1 MNYFDNDDDDD
12 DDGGDDDGDDDTGGD
27 GGDDNTWQRHS
38 PAPNVKGSRGP
49 GGRELMFYSHLSE
62 YCLGLYQM
70 VSYKAGHG
78 P

>member
-1 MNYFDNDDDDD
+1 MRGND
-12 DDGGDDDGDDDTGGD
+12 GDDGDGGGD
-27 GGDDNTWQRHS
+27 GGGDDNTWPTHS

-49 GGRELMFYSHLSE
+49 GGRELMLYSHLSE

-78 P
+78 A